1 MVRRFIIVLCVFA
14 VAALAQNTAVPLAET
29 DSVAYYEEMYA
40 YNYQKFRADESVADA
55 FFWTSVTL
63 SALAPV
69 SAMLLGAR
77 SMGCNVNGDND
88 CSASALDIGIAVP
101 LLLFLPSWIT
111 YGSFTLAKNIRM
123 YSSFKD
129 SNSLS
134 WDALYFNHAFFI
146 FFSSFFFVFAALG
159 AALVVFVAISF
170 VLLLI
175 FIILRIAPLY
185 ATDAILQTSSEHFC
199 SIQKPV
205 RSGQV
210 L

>member
-111 YGSFTLAKNIRM
+111 YGSFTVAKNIRKKNYNLYYM
-123 YSSFKD
+123 KKEDYIKRRELE
-129 SNSLS
+129 NGGTEVQSLS
-134 WDALYFNHAFFI
+134 
-146 FFSSFFFVFAALG
+146 V
-159 AALVVFVAISF
+159 
-170 VLLLI
+170 
-175 FIILRIAPLY
+175 
-185 ATDAILQTSSEHFC
+185 
-199 SIQKPV
+199 
-205 RSGQV
+205 QV
-210 L
+210 LPLANPVDNCYGILLALNF